1 MNRGE
6 NDGMQARTAITT
18 ESEKKGYRF
27 ICHFMGGKLGGIGGC
42 GKSCSF
48 ITTNQAK
55 ENLFFN
61 DSVKSKLP
69 VCPILGVILLSD
81 KQSKRN
87 IHLFQSV
94 Y

>member
-27 ICHFMGGKLGGIGGC
+27 ICHFMGGKLGGIGGR

-69 VCPILGVILLSD
+69 VCRILVVSLFSD